1 MRKRG
6 LAVYVPLLVLVA
18 VTGCSKGKANNNNG
32 VASVQG
38 TAAPTATA
46 TANMSTVERG
56 RQHAQC
62 MRSHGV
68 PEADPQINADGSVRT
83 GGGYDKHNLDQDVL
97 DKAIEACKQYER
109 ILTPD
114 ELAEKLPGAR
124 ELAKCM
130 RDHGVE
136 SYPDPDPNNLGKSL
150 PDAVRDDPQ
159 YDSAKQVCETRPQA
173 STPATVQG

>member
-1 MRKRG
+1 MRKRV

-18 VTGCSKGKANNNNG
+18 VTGCAKGEASDGNG

-38 TAAPTATA
+38 TAAPTATP
-46 TANMSTVERG
+46 NVSVVERG

-83 GGGYDKHNLDQDVL
+83 GGGYDKRTLDDNVL
-97 DKAIEACKQYER
+97 AKAIEACKQYER
-109 ILTPD
+109 VMSPD
-114 ELAEKLPGAR
+114 ELAGKLAGGR

-136 SYPDPDPNNLGKSL
+136 GYPDPDPNDITKSV

-159 YDSAKQVCETRPQA
+159 YDQAKEACQGPKV
-173 STPATVQG
+173 STPATAK

>member
-1 MRKRG
+1 MRKHA

-18 VTGCSKGKANNNNG
+18 VTGCARGQANDGNG

-38 TAAPTATA
+38 SGAPKATPSLNA
-46 TANMSTVERG
+46 VERG

-62 MRSHGV
+62 MRNHGV
-68 PEADPQINADGSVRT
+68 PEADPQINPDGSLHT
-83 GGGYDKHNLDQDVL
+83 GGGYDKHSLDQDVL
-97 DKAIEACKQYER
+97 DKALEACKQYER

-136 SYPDPDPNNLGKSL
+136 GYPDPDPNDLGKSL

-159 YDSAKQVCETRPQA
+159 YDSAKEICDTKPA
-173 STPATVQG
+173 STPATEQG